1 MRTSHIVSML
11 GAAGALVLATAP
23 TALPEAANPEGSKP
37 PAASCFF
44 SRDWQGWKATPDDK
58 AIYIRVGRTKVYR
71 LDLSSPCPSL
81 HDPGSHLI
89 TKFHGSGSVCTAL
102 DIDLKVSDGHI
113 ATACIVRQL
122 SELSPAEAA
131 ALPKNLQP

>member
-1 MRTSHIVSML
+1 MRTSHILSML
-11 GAAGALVLATAP
+11 GAVGALTLAAAP
-23 TALPEAANPEGSKP
+23 AAQPETTKP
-37 PAASCFF
+37 PAPSCFF
-44 SRDWQGWKATPDDK
+44 SRDWQGWKATPDSQ
-58 AIYIRVGRTKVYR
+58 AIYIRVGRTKIYR
-71 LDLSSPCPSL
+71 LDLSSPCPDL
-81 HDPGSHLI
+81 HTPMAHLV

-131 ALPKNLQP
+131 ALPKDLQP